1 LSGSFELSSPTRVT
15 IGTVGPPG
23 QRTFYFQARQDD
35 QLVSLKMEKQQV
47 LVLARGLQEVLSDL
61 ATPDTLPTD
70 LALEEP
76 VLAEWAVGAMQLAYD
91 TANDRVVLLALELVD
106 EDDTEEEGDEDDDE
120 EDALAGLSA
129 EELVEAVTGETGLAA
144 EAAGGSGGM
153 ARFALT
159 REQAAALVHQ
169 GEALVRSGRPPC
181 PLCGYPL
188 DPAGHSCPKT
198 NGHRPPTL

>member
-1 LSGSFELSSPTRVT
+1 MSGSFELSSPSRVT
-15 IGTVGPPG
+15 VGAVGPPG
-23 QRTFYFQARQDD
+23 QRTFFFQARQDE

-61 ATPDTLPTD
+61 ATPDALPTD

-76 VLAEWAVGAMQLAYD
+76 VLAEWSVGAMQLAYD
-91 TANDRVVLLALELVD
+91 TGNDRIVLLAMEMADVD
-106 EDDTEEEGDEDDDE
+106 EDPEAESDDE
-120 EDALAGLSA
+120 E
-129 EELVEAVTGETGLAA
+129 ELGDLTPDELTAAAGETGLAA
-144 EAAGGSGGM
+144 AAAGGEGGM
-153 ARFALT
+153 ARFAMT
-159 REQAAALVHQ
+159 REQAAALVHL
-169 GEALVRSGRPPC
+169 GEALVRAGRPPC